1 MHGAA
6 LEGAA
11 YAVDAVVGR
20 LGREALER
28 LDDVLV
34 LLDDQVVGSVFV
46 IRCQRLYLHWQK

>member
-34 LLDDQVVGSVFV
+34 LFDDQVVGPVF
-46 IRCQRLYLHWQK
+46 L